1 MKRVL
6 PVVLL
11 VLLIAAVAV
20 VLALRASSRVPE
32 VPAFVPVLKP
42 SLHAFND
49 AGVEVPS
56 GALLVPSGEPFDL
69 RMTVEADAYV
79 YLFDQ
84 VQGATN
90 LVWKHSTPE
99 PWEKGEYS
107 AEAPAFEGLGEH
119 QLLLVASPI
128 PITTVDTWRVLT
140 PESIR
145 QPCPHCEVGSYLFF
159 VTESADAGSQ

>member
-1 MKRVL
+1 MKRAL

-11 VLLIAAVAV
+11 VLIIAAVAV

-32 VPAFVPVLKP
+32 VPAFVPVLMP

-56 GALLVPSGEPFDL
+56 GTLLVVAGDPFDL
-69 RMTVEADAYV
+69 RINVEANAYV

-84 VQGATN
+84 TQGQTT
-90 LVWKHSTPE
+90 LMWKHSTPE

-107 AEAPAFEGLGEH
+107 AEDPSFDGMGEH
-119 QLLLVASPI
+119 QLLVVASPT

-145 QPCPHCEVGSYLFF
+145 QPCPQCEVGSYSFY
-159 VTESADAGSQ
+159 VTDSADAGSR